1 MQIPSMRELLEA
13 GVHFGHQ
20 VKKWN
25 PKMSTYIFTARNGVH
40 ILDLAKT
47 VDGLSDATEYVK
59 NFAANNGQI
68 MFLATK
74 KQAQEIVKEEAKRAG
89 VLYMTER
96 WVGGFLTNFE
106 IVSKSIKK
114 LSELKE
120 KKEKG
125 EFENYTKKEQLLIDR
140 EIAKL
145 ERWYGGVEGSTQ
157 IPDAIYI
164 VDCKHEDSAVREAN
178 KKGVPIVAICDTNSD
193 PTVIDYPIPG
203 NDDAIKA
210 IKIITA
216 TIADAYL
223 EGKKKYIVK
232 SEEQSDEIAKDSQ
245 EPKIERDVKS
255 IKQSAKSSASK
266 DKIQDK
272 KKETKKKAKSKT
284 TKAKSKK
291 AKK

>member
-25 PKMSTYIFTARNGVH
+25 PKMSAYIFTARNGVH

-47 VDGLSDATEYVK
+47 VDGLSDACEYVK
-59 NFAANNGQI
+59 KFAANGGQI

-89 VLYMTER
+89 TLYMTER

-164 VDCKHEDSAVREAN
+164 VDCKYEDSAVREAN

-193 PTVIDYPIPG
+193 PTVIDFPIPG

-223 EGKKKYIVK
+223 EGKKKQIPK
-232 SEEQSDEIAKDSQ
+232 SEEQGAKGQ
-245 EPKIERDVKS
+245 EPKETKVPDE
-255 IKQSAKSSASK
+255 IKAEVTKGKRHSSK
-266 DKIQDK
+266 KQEK
-272 KKETKKKAKSKT
+272 KKETKNKAKSKT
-284 TKAKSKK
+284 NKSKGKK